1 VYYPIVLAAYRIKKE
16 DLDMNPFAIAWKRI
30 MALTALVLAVLA
42 TVAPTTVAA
51 APLSTTSTATPLPTN
66 DPLPLPALHATV
78 NPLSNVSEASD
89 GYLVVADTEA
99 QRLYVY
105 SIPSF
110 ELAAKFDEIELG
122 AHAGTVA
129 LPDGRLLIP
138 DERNKQLAVL
148 KLARDRQPAI
158 VARAPLPSFIGLR
171 QDWSAV
177 DLGLQYYFSTSGDSQ
192 SPIDVLS
199 IVNLQDYTTK
209 QLKFDLK
216 EPDSE
221 FGVTAGGDAPV
232 VLTHLAEAVEAYSL
246 ESLLDSDVTLDSLI
260 NGELQPS
267 STIPVGEGGHGAA
280 FSHHLGLGAF
290 STLAGLEVV
299 SLTGTTLS
307 DHHILPWDADGRSG
321 GRNARPRLSYDG
333 NYIYGPLAAIVEPE
347 EWAER
352 QNDIHIA
359 NLKQGR
365 VKRIELAKG
374 IVGRW
379 GISEPYALFFNIHP
393 DGDYAHLM
401 DVDPD
406 STTFQEIVAR
416 IKLDPLT
423 NPLVPGSPTTEAE
436 SRFAAITPDGDWAF
450 VSHGGDGIVSVID
463 TQKQQ
468 VIKKLEIPT
477 SLKGGGYLVAV
488 QPGARLVDT
497 AGR

>member
-1 VYYPIVLAAYRIKKE
+1 VGDSLLSPILSA
-16 DLDMNPFAIAWKRI
+16 
-30 MALTALVLAVLA
+30 TA
-42 TVAPTTVAA
+42 
-51 APLSTTSTATPLPTN
+51 S
-66 DPLPLPALHATV
+66 
-78 NPLSNVSEASD
+78 PLSNALEDSD

-105 SIPSF
+105 SIPGF
-110 ELAAKFDEIELG
+110 ELAAEFDEIEVG
-122 AHAGTVA
+122 AHSGTVA

-148 KLARDRQPAI
+148 KLTRDQEPAI
-158 VARAPLPSFIGLR
+158 VARAPLPSLIGLR

-177 DLGLQYYFSTSGDSQ
+177 DPGLQYYFSTSGDSQ

-221 FGVTAGGDAPV
+221 FGVISGGDAPV
-232 VLTHLAEAVEAYSL
+232 VLAHLAEAVEAYPL
-246 ESLLDSDVTLDSLI
+246 ESLLDSEVTLDSLV

-280 FSHHLGLGAF
+280 FAHGLGLGAF
-290 STLAGLEVV
+290 STLAGLEIIR
-299 SLTGTTLS
+299 LTGATLS
-307 DHHILPWDADGRSG
+307 DHSILPWDADGRSG

-333 NYIYGPLAAIVEPE
+333 NYIYGPLAPSGEPE

-352 QNDIHIA
+352 QNDVHIA
-359 NLKQGR
+359 NLKEGT
-365 VKRIELAKG
+365 VKRIELAEG
-374 IVGRW
+374 VVGRW
-379 GISEPYALFFNIHP
+379 GISESYALFFNLHP
-393 DGDYAHLM
+393 DGDHAHLL

-406 STTFQEIVAR
+406 SATFQEIVAS
-416 IKLDPLT
+416 IELDPLS
-423 NPLVPGSPTTEAE
+423 NPSVPGSPTTEAE
-436 SRFAAITPDGDWAF
+436 SRFAAITPDGRWAF

-463 TQKQQ
+463 TQQQQ
-468 VIKKLEIPT
+468 VVKKLEIPS
-477 SLKGGGYLVAV
+477 SLKGGGYLAAV